1 MILRMLIVT
10 IWGLWCLAWAAASRG
25 VKPVA
30 RGDSWSDWL
39 TRQVPYVGG
48 LALLALPAPSGLL
61 AHRIVPTGD
70 EIAPLL
76 VALTVGGLGLTL
88 WARRVLGGNWSNVVV
103 LREHHELVTDGPY
116 TLVRHPI
123 YSGLLL
129 AAIAWSLADGSVMAL
144 GGITLVVGAL
154 AVQIRDE
161 ERLMDAAFGASYAR
175 YRAEVPALLPLGA
188 PGRLLAY
195 LTR

>member
-1 MILRMLIVT
+1 MILRLSIVA
-10 IWGLWCLAWAAASRG
+10 IWAAWLATWAAASRG
-25 VKPVA
+25 VKPQA
-30 RGDSWSDWL
+30 RGDSWGDWM

-61 AHRIVPTGD
+61 ARRIVPTGD
-70 EIAPLL
+70 EIAPFFVL
-76 VALTVGGLGLTL
+76 LTVCGLGLTL

-103 LREHHELVTDGPY
+103 LREGHELITEGPY
-116 TLVRHPI
+116 TLMRHPI
-123 YSGLLL
+123 YSGILL
-129 AAIAWSLADGSVMAL
+129 ASVAWALADGTIMAL
-144 GGITLVVGAL
+144 AGIVLVLGAL

-175 YRAEVPALLPLGA
+175 YREAVPALLPVGA
-188 PGRLLAY
+188 PGRLFAF

>member
-1 MILRMLIVT
+1 MILRLT
-10 IWGLWCLAWAAASRG
+10 IAAIWAAWLLAWAVASRG
-25 VKPVA
+25 VKAQV

-61 AHRIVPTGD
+61 ARRIVPTGD
-70 EIAPLL
+70 EIAPVFVLL
-76 VALTVGGLGLTL
+76 TICGLGLTL

-103 LREHHELVTDGPY
+103 LRENHELITEGPY
-116 TLVRHPI
+116 TLMRHPI
-123 YSGLLL
+123 YSGILL
-129 AAIAWSLADGSVMAL
+129 ASVAWALADGSVMAL
-144 GGITLVVGAL
+144 AGIVLVIGAL

-175 YRAEVPALLPLGA
+175 YREEVPALVPVTA